1 MKSASPK
8 IYFHSLENIHFL
20 SNRKKI
26 KAFVELLFK
35 KERREL
41 KELHYI
47 FCSDDYLLKIN
58 QEHLK
63 HDFYTDIITFDL
75 STSNET
81 FGEVY
86 ISVDRLREN
95 AQVYNNPFSNEALR
109 LIFHGAL
116 HLCGYKDKTKSDKEG
131 MTQKENFY
139 LKKYSSF

>member
-8 IYFHSLENIHFL
+8 IYFHSLKSIHFL
-20 SNRKKI
+20 NNRKKI

-35 KERREL
+35 KERRKL

-58 QEHLK
+58 QEHLQ

-81 FGEVY
+81 IGEVY
-86 ISVDRLREN
+86 ISVDRLKDN
-95 AQVYNNPFSNEALR
+95 ALIYHNRFSNETLR

-116 HLCGYKDKTKSDKEG
+116 HLCGYKDKKKTDKEM

-139 LKKYSSF
+139 LKKFSSF